1 MIWFFWIYYSNQLLL
16 WLIKGEKYNSMWL
29 HTQKNEHIP
38 KEIKLYDQIN
48 HFINSGKMTC
58 QGKNIIWSDYLI
70 RWIYL
75 SGNALIIILNGLSL
89 MQYEGKLP
97 NSNIVLWACSS
108 RSYNEINSI
117 WGTVVAEQQQWRA
130 FTMGQTH

>member
-16 WLIKGEKYNSMWL
+16 WLIKGEKYDSMWL

-38 KEIKLYDQIN
+38 KKIKLYDQIN
-48 HFINSGKMTC
+48 HFIDSGKMTR

-75 SGNALIIILNGLSL
+75 SGNAIIILNGLFL

-117 WGTVVAEQQQWRA
+117 WGTVVAEQQQRRA